1 MGYKETIPG
10 KISATTQ
17 REPER
22 LALWQVI
29 AESFEA
35 DGPDGVENQLSRR
48 MSDIRRRFD
57 ALLARL
63 EDML

>member
-1 MGYKETIPG
+1 MGYKDTIRS
-10 KISATTQ
+10 KISAMGQ
-17 REPER
+17 RESER

-35 DGPDGVENQLSRR
+35 DGPDGLENQLSRR
-48 MSDIRRRFD
+48 MSDIRHRFD

-63 EDML
+63 EDIL